1 MARTGIEL
9 RLDELRDDL
18 RKGVEGGGVVRPTRV
33 LAVGLHLSREDRTL
47 GGGGAALLLEV

>member
-47 GGGGAALLLEV
+47 GGGGAMCMCM